1 MEPGF
6 KPGVFDSR
14 VHDREA
20 EWGLGLGC
28 GAPQSSRGGHQ
39 TQEPILCDCG

>member
-1 MEPGF
+1 MELGL

-14 VHDREA
+14 VHDER
-20 EWGLGLGC
+20 LGGDWASAV

-39 TQEPILCDCG
+39 TLEPILYDCG